1 MYYPVLDNM
10 IGEIGRRFSNT
21 NCNIMQGVQALNPSS
36 PTFLREEAVLLLA
49 EAYDSNIYDLKNE
62 LHQTR
67 RVLDRQK
74 GEKESPTTLMEFT
87 QFLEPYQDVFYELF
101 RLSKIAVVLPVSS
114 ASCERSFSSLRL
126 IKTYLRSTMTEKRLS
141 SLAVLSIE
149 SKRTRALDLDKF
161 VKRFAEQHG
170 NRRIQLL

>member
-1 MYYPVLDNM
+1 
-10 IGEIGRRFSNT
+10 
-21 NCNIMQGVQALNPSS
+21 MQGVQALNPSS
-36 PTFLREEAVLLLA
+36 PTFLREDAVLLLA
-49 EAYDSNIYDLKNE
+49 EAYDSNIEDLKHE

-67 RVLDRQK
+67 RVLDRKK

-87 QFLEPYQDVFYELF
+87 RFLDPYQDVFYELF
-101 RLSKIAVVLPVSS
+101 RLAKIAVVLPVSS

-149 SKRTRALDLDKF
+149 SKRTKALDLDRF